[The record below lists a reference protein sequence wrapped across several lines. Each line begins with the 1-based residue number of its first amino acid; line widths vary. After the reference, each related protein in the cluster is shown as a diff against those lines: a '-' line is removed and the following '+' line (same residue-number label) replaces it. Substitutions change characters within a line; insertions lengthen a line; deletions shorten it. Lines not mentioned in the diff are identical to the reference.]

1 MVGPTRNYPSGP
13 ITPTKKAGASHD
25 APALAFVSPSSP
37 NQLHPD
43 VAPHVSHLA
52 HAPLRTSVN
61 WPHSGHGSPS
71 YPLSRARRIFS
82 SDDSRGDA
90 TTAGPFAGAAPVPSL
105 CPLPLPFPLSG
116 FRCPLRGVENGSG
129 LSAFS
134 DR

>member
-52 HAPLRTSVN
+52 HAPLRTSVI

-71 YPLSRARRIFS
+71 YPFSRARRIFS
-82 SDDSRGDA
+82 SAVSRGAA
-90 TTAGPFAGAAPVPSL
+90 TAAVEPLPTGW
-105 CPLPLPFPLSG
+105 PLPLPLPLSG
-116 FRCPLRGVENGSG
+116 FRCPLRGVEN
-129 LSAFS
+129 
-134 DR
+134 